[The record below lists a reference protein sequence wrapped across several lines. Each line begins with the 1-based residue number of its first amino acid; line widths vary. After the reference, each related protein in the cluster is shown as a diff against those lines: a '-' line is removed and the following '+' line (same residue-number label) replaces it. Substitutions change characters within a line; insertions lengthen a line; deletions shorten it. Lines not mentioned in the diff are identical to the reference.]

1 MLSDTVSITKGERFA
16 PRNLATVS
24 GKKRRQR
31 NFDLEERTANLI
43 YILGVKEEIEYVTV
57 YQKSLKR
64 LSELLWPIKR

>member
-1 MLSDTVSITKGERFA
+1 MERNA
-16 PRNLATVS
+16 DSETA
-24 GKKRRQR
+24 
-31 NFDLEERTANLI
+31 FDLEERTANLI